1 MSASIHEI
9 DLFILGVAA
18 FGIALMMALFCLND
32 CDIEKLLFEKEE
44 EMKKAQSLNEL
55 SVGQKVYVE
64 GDDEKKEVVIR
75 SIEDKL
81 IPYIIATDNSSHS
94 LNEGI
99 WLTEK

>member
-9 DLFILGVAA
+9 DLFILGVAVI
-18 FGIALMMALFCLND
+18 GTALVMALFYLYD
-32 CDIEKLLFEKEE
+32 FDIERLLFEEE
-44 EMKKAQSLNEL
+44 EMKKAQTLNEL
-55 SVGQKVYVE
+55 SIGQKVYVQ
-64 GDDEKKEVVIR
+64 GNDEKKEVVIR

-99 WLTEK
+99 WFLDK